1 MTSLPTSVEHVEE
14 SNEEPYDYSQ
24 DWSDYDWW
32 GYDGVKKKRNENN
45 PQDKRAFDILGQ
57 LLGAES
63 NENEKRSLSEPGF
76 SINEKNIYNNRRR
89 RKLGSMR

>member
-1 MTSLPTSVEHVEE
+1 MPTSVEHVEE

-32 GYDGVKKKRNENN
+32 GYDGVKKKRKENN
-45 PQDKRAFDILGQ
+45 PSDKRAFDILGQ

-76 SINEKNIYNNRRR
+76 SINEKKIYNNRRR